1 MHIYHAACNVTCIQN
16 HPVLLVCV
24 SRLPLP
30 THVLCVARRR
40 ARNSLG
46 NRVEQEP
53 PLVVAVVV
61 RRQLERRAAVERVVR
76 LLLRVLDQEVGGR
89 RTGRKLRRKFSRA
102 RQDF

>member
-61 RRQLERRAAVERVVR
+61 RRQLERRVAVERVAR
-76 LLLRVLDQEVGGR
+76 LLL
-89 RTGRKLRRKFSRA
+89 F
-102 RQDF
+102 F

>member
-1 MHIYHAACNVTCIQN
+1 MHIYHAACNVTCIKN

-24 SRLPLP
+24 RRLPLP
-30 THVLCVARRR
+30 THVLCVARRS
-40 ARNSLG
+40 ANSLG

-76 LLLRVLDQEVGGR
+76 LLLRVQLGTGIKNAGR
-89 RTGRKLRRKFSRA
+89 RERGSGS
-102 RQDF
+102 